1 MVFKLQDLEKD
12 GKMINDQDIEE
23 PMLLAGVSLAD
34 QKAKGEKSRLVNQLS
49 TLVDAKYISEH
60 EAGFQSKLEEQK
72 KETLQT
78 LFRERQVDNL
88 SNLIYGSPKEDN
100 NDEEIETDASSLEHD
115 TNRYDVNPMKLS
127 IYKQV
132 NYKKL
137 LKKKFVTGISKDK
150 ILENL
155 LNMSDSDEE
164 GKDK

>member
-1 MVFKLQDLEKD
+1 M
-12 GKMINDQDIEE
+12 
-23 PMLLAGVSLAD
+23 
-34 QKAKGEKSRLVNQLS
+34 
-49 TLVDAKYISEH
+49 DAKYISEH